1 MSRSFL
7 LLCTTFGTAL
17 LAPWSDAH
25 AQQAGPFRSER
36 FDEDWRSPGD
46 GAPFGAALKN
56 IDLGHDVSLS
66 VGGDARWRF
75 SWRNAQT
82 VSLLLARR
90 PTLVDTA
97 AALPGDARAAV
108 DHARARGWDG
118 SRSLWLLPG
127 CGLERP
133 DLVLSTPT
141 RLRAWAG
148 RAPLLALHVDDA
160 GLAGALATELAAA
173 PEPSAAQGVERHWHG
188 ERCFV
193 LRGRFGGVTVYARRT
208 TDIAAALAAVRRF
221 APKVGCSLRALG
233 WKQDQAS
240 PAQGVPSPSAW
251 ETVRGAT
258 RHPGPRPMDTIW
270 VIASDDDVR
279 LEEFDHHPEAPGRL
293 WRWFSVHAGRVVE
306 RRFPNAG
313 GAPG

>member
-1 MSRSFL
+1 MVAGGGRSRHRRVMGHLRRLLVEDQLFL
-7 LLCTTFGTAL
+7 WTMR
-17 LAPWSDAH
+17 WSYDRDGERIVHLTVLRAEEGEPRG
-25 AQQAGPFRSER
+25 QPVQAR
-36 FDEDWRSPGD
+36 F
-46 GAPFGAALKN
+46 
-56 IDLGHDVSLS
+56 
-66 VGGDARWRF
+66 
-75 SWRNAQT
+75 
-82 VSLLLARR
+82 LARR

-127 CGLERP
+127 CGFERP

-293 WRWFSVHAGRVVE
+293 WRWFSVHAGRVIE

>member
-1 MSRSFL
+1 MRVVAGGGCSRHRRGMGHLRRLLVEDQLFL
-7 LLCTTFGTAL
+7 WTMR
-17 LAPWSDAH
+17 WSYDRD
-25 AQQAGPFRSER
+25 GER
-36 FDEDWRSPGD
+36 
-46 GAPFGAALKN
+46 
-56 IDLGHDVSLS
+56 IVHLS
-66 VGGDARWRF
+66 VLHAEEGKPRGQPVQARF
-75 SWRNAQT
+75 
-82 VSLLLARR
+82 LARR

-118 SRSLWLLPG
+118 ARSLWLLPG
-127 CGLERP
+127 CGFDRP

-173 PEPSAAQGVERHWHG
+173 PEPSAAQGAERHWHG

-208 TDIAAALAAVRRF
+208 TDIAATLAAVRRF

-233 WKQDQAS
+233 WKLDEAS
-240 PAQGVPSPSAW
+240 PAEAVPSPSAW
-251 ETVRGAT
+251 EQVRGAT
-258 RHPGPRPMDTIW
+258 RYRGPRDMDAIW
-270 VIASDDDVR
+270 VIGSGDDVR
-279 LEEFDHHPEAPGRL
+279 IEEFDHHPEAPGRL
-293 WRWFSVHAGRVVE
+293 WRWFCVHAGRVVE
-306 RRFPNAG
+306 RRFPNG
-313 GAPG
+313 GGRSSS